1 MSQLRRNSFT
11 LVNLGGP
18 RNREEIES
26 FLKDLFLD
34 PYVFDL
40 PLWEP
45 IRKLLARYI
54 ARTRAPKVAVT
65 YESMGYGGG
74 SPLVAETQKQMQAVS
89 GRLREKT
96 GEEWIGHVSMACGFP
111 NLRDHLTLENA
122 PSKSH
127 IHVPLFPQFS
137 RSTILSLGSLYQK
150 KLGTCPVGKVGW
162 VDPFALDPRFTRLVA
177 DFILDFMNGRLEE
190 KDFPHF
196 QNAGKI
202 PSWESFHLVFS
213 AHGIP
218 MRLIKKG
225 DRYVKQLEQMV
236 AEIGEG
242 LRSLGFQGKTYLC
255 YQSRI
260 GRAKWTEPNTKE
272 TLAKL
277 GEEKKD
283 IAIFPISF
291 VSDHL
296 ETLEEIGVEL
306 RDIALRAGAKS
317 YLRIPAFG
325 TYPKFIELLA
335 DLILES
341 RDDKENKDCLCMKLG
356 GERLPGC
363 HLD

>member
-1 MSQLRRNSFT
+1 MSQLKKNSFT

-18 RNREEIES
+18 RNRQEIEV
-26 FLKDLFLD
+26 FLRDLFLD

-45 IRKLLARYI
+45 LRKFIARYI
-54 ARTRAPKVAVT
+54 ARTRAPKVALT

-74 SPLVAETQKQMQAVS
+74 SPLVAETEKQAEALSHILQK
-89 GRLREKT
+89 KT
-96 GEEWIGHVSMACGFP
+96 GEEWIGYVSMACGFP
-111 NLRDHLTLENA
+111 NLRDHLIEENA

-137 RSTILSLGSLYQK
+137 RSTILSLGSIYQNK
-150 KLGTCPVGKVGW
+150 IGNCPVGKVGW

-177 DFILDFMNGRLEE
+177 EFIFDFMNGNLET
-190 KDFPHF
+190 KNFPHF
-196 QNAGKI
+196 KNVGRI
-202 PSWESFHLVFS
+202 PRWETYHLVFS

-218 MRLIKKG
+218 MRLVEKG
-225 DRYVKQLEQMV
+225 DRYVTQLEQMITEV
-236 AEIGEG
+236 GEF
-242 LRSLGFQGKTYLC
+242 LKNLGFQGQIYLS

-260 GRAKWTEPNTKE
+260 GRAKWTEPNTKDI
-272 TLAKL
+272 LSKL
-277 GEEKKD
+277 GGEKRN

-325 TYPKFIELLA
+325 TYPKFINLIA

-341 RDDKENKDCLCMKLG
+341 RDKKRNTDCLCLRLG
-356 GERLPGC
+356 GERLPSC